1 MLRIAVI
8 SFFVANLLLFA
19 FRGKEPAVPEK
30 ALSRPAVVE
39 DTNIPT
45 IHLFNEMVQDQDL
58 MSDSRRCFS
67 LGPFHSSE
75 DLDEFRGQ
83 LDEVSARTSQRQ
95 TQALV
100 EKGFW
105 VFLPPFESLLE
116 ANKVLFSLQAL
127 GLEDIA
133 VIYQG
138 EWENAVSMGYF
149 LRQEN
154 AQRRKKGLEDRGY
167 APLIRVQRQAE
178 SRYWLDYEQAPGSV
192 LIALDLQ
199 DRPNDFMQRSL
210 PCPEQNPFETVAG
223 VAEDLSENTTQN
235 TAQNTAQ
242 APTQTPQDD
251 EGSEAAE
258 AVEIDAEEI
267 TGEIVEEVAEETPEA
282 KVETGPVAVDGP
294 GTETGVETE
303 ALATENLADGNVQEQ
318 VQALEETDTGLS
330 GGVESAESADAGSV
344 ETDDPPSLPVAVT
357 DPENGPET
365 AAESEAETVDE
376 PVTEQ
381 SPLENEEAEMA
392 KSVGTGPQIGFGY
405 PANNNTDAEP
415 AQANEADTVD
425 GEVKDPDKD
434 EGTNPESNKETEPD
448 GG

>member
-19 FRGKEPAVPEK
+19 FRGKEPPAPEK

-58 MSDSRRCFS
+58 MSGSRRCFS
-67 LGPFHSSE
+67 LGPFHSNE

-83 LDEVSARTSQRQ
+83 LEEVSARTSQRQ

-127 GLEDIA
+127 GLEDIV

-138 EWENAVSMGYF
+138 EWENAISMGYF

-154 AQRRKKGLEDRGY
+154 AQKRKKGLEDRGY
-167 APLIRVQRQAE
+167 APMIRVQRQAE

-210 PCPEQNPFETVAG
+210 PCPEQNPFEAVAG
-223 VAEDLSENTTQN
+223 VAEDLAEN
-235 TAQNTAQ
+235 TAQNSAR
-242 APTQTPQDD
+242 APTQNLQDD
-251 EGSEAAE
+251 KGSEAVE
-258 AVEIDAEEI
+258 AVEIDAEEFAREFA
-267 TGEIVEEVAEETPEA
+267 GESAEETPEA
-282 KVETGPVAVDGP
+282 KVETDPVAVDDM
-294 GTETGVETE
+294 GTETGGETV
-303 ALATENLADGNVQEQ
+303 ALATEDLADGNVQEQ
-318 VQALEETDTGLS
+318 VQALEETDTALS
-330 GGVESAESADAGSV
+330 RGVESAESADTGSV
-344 ETDDPPSLPVAVT
+344 ETDDPPPPPVVVT

-365 AAESEAETVDE
+365 AAESAAETVDE

-381 SPLENEEAEMA
+381 SPLENEEAKTA
-392 KSVGTGPQIGFGY
+392 KSVGTGPQIGFEY
-405 PANNNTDAEP
+405 TSDTNNDAEP
-415 AQANEADTVD
+415 ELANEADTVD